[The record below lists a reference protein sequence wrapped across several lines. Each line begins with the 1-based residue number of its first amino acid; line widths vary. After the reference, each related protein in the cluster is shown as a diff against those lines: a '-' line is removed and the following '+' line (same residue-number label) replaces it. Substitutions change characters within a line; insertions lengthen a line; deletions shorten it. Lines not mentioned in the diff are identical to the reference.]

1 MKKIKLLFISLS
13 FIIFI
18 PFTSV
23 SETTPHGDSSPVA
36 NYHPDQ
42 RDRYAPSTYRTP
54 HRTPYVQ
61 ENVHVQRNSVP
72 IVDGPQDYINQ
83 AVQML
88 LNHGITGLILLILG
102 WWYYKRQA
110 TWDKESAEMR
120 KELMTYVKDDQ
131 ESDYKFIQKLDQLC
145 DEVARLRDE
154 VQYFKK

>member
-23 SETTPHGDSSPVA
+23 SETTPHNDSSSVA

-42 RDRYAPSTYRTP
+42 RERGRYNPRVYRDPHPVQHTVQHNSPPSM
-54 HRTPYVQ
+54 
-61 ENVHVQRNSVP
+61 E
-72 IVDGPQDYINQ
+72 GPQDYINQ
-83 AVQML
+83 AIQML

-110 TWDKESAEMR
+110 NWDKESAEMR

-145 DEVARLRDE
+145 DEVSRLRDE
-154 VQYFKK
+154 VQHLKK